1 MNRESLLA
9 IAALVVVVA
18 TLSTL
23 LLGGAITNPDEPD
36 VPREVAPNVLEMTLA
51 ADEVS
56 GETATLAVDT
66 HLEART
72 GPTENATLVHRA
84 TNGDTGLIEDTTTV
98 AVGPIDDGAEEV
110 VTSTIEVPRDG
121 SHEIETLV
129 YVDGTRTDT
138 RTYRVSGMN
147 SLTPTYAD
155 SSLDFHRFGDEG
167 YALANVPAIEYT
179 IQSADGETAHL
190 EVASY
195 LTNGG
200 DDPAGD
206 LELEV
211 KARQA
216 DSNIVA
222 DRETVPVS
230 DVDPGET
237 VAPTTDLEVPDE
249 YRYHL
254 DAILWR
260 DGSIVATER
269 AGADLRPESVV
280 ENASDADDRGLSARD
295 FETDDDVEAVPAD
308 DSGPVRDTA
317 TEDADDGTPGFG
329 PLGTAVAVAV
339 AIALVVTAS
348 RRHARTEP
356 TDHRTP

>member
-36 VPREVAPNVLEMTLA
+36 APREVAPSVLETTLA

-56 GETATLAVDT
+56 GETATLVVDT
-66 HLEART
+66 HLEARA
-72 GPTENATLVHRA
+72 GHTENATLVHRA
-84 TNGDTGLIEDTTTV
+84 TNGDTGLVEDTTTIGV
-98 AVGPIDDGAEEV
+98 DPIDDGAEEV
-110 VTSTIEVPRDG
+110 VTSTIDVPRDG

-129 YVDGTRTDT
+129 YVDGTRTDAT
-138 RTYRVSGMN
+138 SYRVSGMD
-147 SLTPTYAD
+147 SLPPTYAD

-167 YALANVPAIEYT
+167 YALADVPALEYT
-179 IQSADGETAHL
+179 IQSADGQTAHL

-200 DDPAGD
+200 EDAAGD

-222 DRETVPVS
+222 DRETVPVE

-280 ENASDADDRGLSARD
+280 ENASDADERGLDATD
-295 FETDDDVEAVPAD
+295 FEETDGVETVPAD
-308 DSGPVRDTA
+308 DSGPVRDDVA
-317 TEDADDGTPGFG
+317 EEAGDGTPGFG
-329 PLGTAVAVAV
+329 PLGAAVAVAV
-339 AIALVVTAS
+339 GLALVGAAS
-348 RRHARTEP
+348 RRRKRPEP
-356 TDHRTP
+356 NRRTP